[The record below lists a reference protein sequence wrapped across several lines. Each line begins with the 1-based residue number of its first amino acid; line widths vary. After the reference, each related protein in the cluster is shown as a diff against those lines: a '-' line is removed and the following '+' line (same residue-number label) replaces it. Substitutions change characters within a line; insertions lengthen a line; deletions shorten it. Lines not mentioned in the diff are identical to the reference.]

1 MARTATGAGPTIA
14 PMYKSKFHSELDQP
28 TLSEV
33 DGVRYLHFNTEWVQG
48 AMHIKNPADL
58 VLEYTSQMMAW
69 LLFLEPPRD
78 EAIGMFGLGAGS
90 LARFCAR
97 HTRAPLLAVEWNP
110 RVTAACHMF
119 FRLPG
124 ENRLQVEHADAAEWA
139 ADPLNA
145 GRCPVLMVDLYDASA
160 QGPVRDSVKFYRDCR
175 RVLGEVGVLAVNL
188 FGRHESFGKNIDN
201 LSKAFDDRVVLLPE
215 IDAGNQ
221 IVLAFSGPRL
231 AVTPAE
237 LLARAEAVESRY
249 GLPARRWAR
258 SLTRHAV
265 DGILHF

>member
-1 MARTATGAGPTIA
+1 MH
-14 PMYKSKFHSELDQP
+14 KSTFPSELDQP

-33 DGVRYLHFNTEWVQG
+33 DNVRYLHFNTEWVQG
-48 AMHIKNPADL
+48 AMNIKSPSEL
-58 VLEYTSQMMAW
+58 VLEYTGQMMAW
-69 LLFLEPPRD
+69 LLFLEPPKE
-78 EAIGMFGLGAGS
+78 EAIGMLGLGAGS
-90 LARFCAR
+90 LARFCVK
-97 HTRAPLLAVEWNP
+97 HTRSPLLAVEWNP

-124 ENRLQVEHADAAEWA
+124 SNRLEVEHADAGAWV

-145 GRCPVLMVDLYDASA
+145 GRCPVLMVDLYDAA
-160 QGPVRDSVKFYRDCR
+160 AEGPVRDSVKFYRDCR
-175 RVLGEVGVLAVNL
+175 RVLGEVGIVAVNL

-215 IDAGNQ
+215 VDAGNQ

-231 AVTPAE
+231 EISPAE
-237 LLARAEAVESRY
+237 LLARAEVVEAKY

-258 SLTRHAV
+258 ALTRHAV
-265 DGILHF
+265 DGVLHF

>member
-1 MARTATGAGPTIA
+1 MTRSNYP
-14 PMYKSKFHSELDQP
+14 SELDQP
-28 TLSEV
+28 TLSEL

-48 AMHIKNPADL
+48 AMRVKSPAEL
-58 VLEYTSQMMAW
+58 VLEYTGQMMAW
-69 LLFLEPPRD
+69 LLFLEPPKE
-78 EAIGMFGLGAGS
+78 EAIGMLGLGAGS
-90 LARFCAR
+90 LARFCVK
-97 HTRAPLLAVEWNP
+97 HTRSPLLAVEWNP

-124 ENRLQVEHADAAEWA
+124 SNRLLVEHADAGQWV
-139 ADPLNA
+139 ADPVNA

-160 QGPVRDSVKFYRDCR
+160 EGPVRDSVKFYRDCR
-175 RVLGEVGVLAVNL
+175 RVLGEVGVVAVNL

-215 IDAGNQ
+215 VDAGNQ

-231 AVTPAE
+231 AVTPAD
-237 LLARAEAVESRY
+237 LLARAEVVESKY

-258 SLTRHAV
+258 ALTRHAV
-265 DGILHF
+265 DGVLHF